1 MLDLGSFGPGVQEG
15 VFGGRLIVDAW
26 LDAME
31 GPEVFA
37 MRFLFEL
44 AIDDFVATDQVPH
57 FSIISFIIRTQKWI
71 AVINK
76 PKRFRSIKHQ

>member
-1 MLDLGSFGPGVQEG
+1 LLEQSSFGPGVQEG
-15 VFGGRLIVDAW
+15 VFGGGLIVDAW

-31 GPEVFA
+31 GPDVLA

-57 FSIISFIIRTQKWI
+57 FSIISFIIRTQKCI
-71 AVINK
+71 AVINN
-76 PKRFRSIKHQ
+76 PKMFRSMKHQ